1 MYWIYIYLARSCLNE
16 SQPVLIRVMGI
27 NKIPTYLYLPLFKS
41 LFKVSCGIKNMNLQ
55 EGVANRGSHIWEIAD
70 TVFESILSEN
80 ISDVICVTH
89 MLLDYGFAINKRGQY
104 AGCGARSRFFHRFSL
119 GTSTMKTLWVLAVE
133 QKLNRESIKRFSG
146 HTFLLCFTL
155 RCDKEYSF
163 LYGLQGDP
171 FLCSSH

>member
-1 MYWIYIYLARSCLNE
+1 
-16 SQPVLIRVMGI
+16 
-27 NKIPTYLYLPLFKS
+27 
-41 LFKVSCGIKNMNLQ
+41 
-55 EGVANRGSHIWEIAD
+55 
-70 TVFESILSEN
+70 
-80 ISDVICVTH
+80 

-155 RCDKEYSF
+155 WCDKEYSF

-171 FLCSSH
+171 FLCSSHWDTWRELLTGETLKMPDQRVNFFSLLELLPVNFGCSFKMNDAFLLRKSPILQLLSV